1 LALIVSTPTN
11 SPDFSTPERLVA
23 AMGQLPPVARVLAR
37 LQQLLSDT
45 NSSLSDVS
53 GLIKLDPAM
62 TTRVIQISNSV
73 WFSRG
78 DNCRTIDEAVNRI
91 GFKEIYHLVSITAAS
106 ALVNQPLP
114 AYGRDEHTTW
124 RESMSCAF
132 AAELVAQ
139 LLGEDTAIAY
149 MSGLLH
155 SIGRIAIN
163 RALMRTGYRGGPL
176 ADEGFPGDFSVAELA
191 MFGFTQAAPAAL
203 MLEQWNFSPE
213 IVEPIR
219 RQYDPLDAPEPHDRM
234 SAVLYTA
241 RFLRTSFCVG
251 EPAADLPGVDD
262 VFQYIRLTR
271 EDVLGCQPALEK
283 LVDRASQMLKS

>member
-1 LALIVSTPTN
+1 MSTTN
-11 SPDFSTPERLVA
+11 TPDFSTPERLVA

-45 NSSLSDVS
+45 NSSLTDVA

-62 TTRVIQISNSV
+62 ATRVVQISNSV

-78 DNCRTIDEAVNRI
+78 DNCRTIEEAVNRI
-91 GFKEIYHLVSITAAS
+91 GFKEIYHLVSVTAANAIVS
-106 ALVNQPLP
+106 QPLP
-114 AYGRDEHTTW
+114 AYARDEHTTW
-124 RESMSCAF
+124 REAMSCAF

-149 MSGLLH
+149 MGGLLH

-176 ADEGFPGDFSVAELA
+176 ADEGFPGDFSVAELGL
-191 MFGFTQAAPAAL
+191 FGFTQAAPAAL
-203 MLEQWNFSPE
+203 MLEHWKFSPE
-213 IVEPIR
+213 IVEPVR

-234 SAVLYTA
+234 SAVLYAA
-241 RFLRTSFCVG
+241 RFLRTSFCVA
-251 EPAADLPGVDD
+251 EPPADLPGVEE
-262 VFQYIRLTR
+262 VFQYLRVSR
-271 EDVLGCQPALEK
+271 EDVLGCQPALER
-283 LVDRASQMLKS
+283 LVDRASQMLRG